1 MRVPPSG
8 RPEMKIVLICGGGVL
23 PRDVA
28 QALLAQG
35 SDFAV
40 VRLAGEVDTDI
51 ALPENV
57 SATTVGWGQIGKFL
71 TFLQKENCTHVLA
84 IGGVTKRPDFSALKL
99 DVGGIKILPEAIAS
113 VIGGDDKVLAN
124 VAGMFEKRGYS
135 VIGALDAVPEMSCPL
150 GLVSLGDPKALPH
163 DDIVL
168 GSKAAFA
175 AGRLDMGQGAVTAA
189 NRVVAVEG
197 PEGTMEMLSR
207 VRDIK
212 AAKRARWKAGQ
223 GVLVKCSK
231 PEQDMRFDVPVI
243 GPDTIMQV
251 KDAGLAGIAV
261 EAGKVLLLEREKLIQ
276 RAEKEKIFVMG
287 ISFDEME
294 ITK

>member
-1 MRVPPSG
+1 
-8 RPEMKIVLICGGGVL
+8 MKIALICGGGVL

-28 QALLAQG
+28 QALLARG
-35 SDFAV
+35 SDFSV
-40 VRLAGEVDTDI
+40 IRLAGEVDTDI
-51 ALPENV
+51 ALPDKV
-57 SATTVGWGQIGKFL
+57 SAITVGWGQIGKFL
-71 TFLQKENCTHVLA
+71 DFLQKENCTHVLA
-84 IGGVTKRPDFSALKL
+84 VGGVTKRPDFSALKL

-150 GLVSLGDPKALPH
+150 GLISSGDPKTLPH
-163 DDIVL
+163 EDIAL
-168 GSKAAFA
+168 ASKAALA
-175 AGRLDMGQGAVTAA
+175 AGNLDMGQGAVTAA
-189 NRVVAVEG
+189 NRVVAMEG

-207 VRDIK
+207 VREIK
-212 AAKRARWKAGQ
+212 SAKRARWKAGQ

-231 PEQDMRFDVPVI
+231 PGQDMRFDVPVI

-251 KDAGLAGIAV
+251 KAAGLAGIAV

-276 RAEKEKIFVMG
+276 QTEKEKIFVVG
-287 ISFDEME
+287 ISFDETE
-294 ITK
+294 LPK